1 MNRRTFL
8 GPFVIMINRSAN
20 TLLYILLML
29 ALHPEVQETLRAEIY
44 QVCGTEIPRY
54 EHLSKLVYPLCV
66 MYETLRLFPIITG
79 IPKCTIQDE
88 MLLGKYYFPNGT
100 TLVFDVVQLHRNPK
114 YWGHDVDNFNPSRFD
129 GRTDPF
135 RIDEA
140 SEKVILPCKTAFL
153 PFSDGPR
160 ACLGTLLSWKLIH
173 H

>member
-1 MNRRTFL
+1 ML
-8 GPFVIMINRSAN
+8 NRSAN

-29 ALHPEVQETLRAEIY
+29 ALHPEVQETLRAEIH
-44 QVCGTEIPRY
+44 QVCGTEIPKY
-54 EHLSKLVYPLCV
+54 EHLSQLVYPLCV

-88 MLLGKYYFPNGT
+88 MLLGKYYIPKGT

-114 YWGHDVDNFNPSRFD
+114 YWGQNMHKFNPSRFN
-129 GRTDPF
+129 GRTQVQSPF
-135 RIDEA
+135 RDAET
-140 SEKVILPCKTAFL
+140 SEKIMLPCKTAFL

-160 ACLGTLLSWKLIH
+160 ACLGTLLSGKIIH